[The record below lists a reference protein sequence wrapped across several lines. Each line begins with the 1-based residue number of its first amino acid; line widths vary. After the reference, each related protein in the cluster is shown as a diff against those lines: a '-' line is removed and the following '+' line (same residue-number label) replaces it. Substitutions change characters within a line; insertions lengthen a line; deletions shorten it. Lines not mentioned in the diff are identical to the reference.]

1 MQDYRTGRN
10 FLCFILLSIF
20 IPTISFWLETQK
32 QLFHLSI
39 VGKTRVGNV
48 PVQMNTGSKL
58 FNITRSRGAFDLL
71 DAWPP
76 LRDLNSH
83 RKTTFSP
90 SLYFHTSDV
99 IPIYTFTFAKANC
112 NDSLSHSFHIN
123 THIHI

>member
-1 MQDYRTGRN
+1 MRDYRTGRN

-20 IPTISFWLETQK
+20 IPTISFSDSK

-39 VGKTRVGNV
+39 VGKTRIGNV
-48 PVQMNTGSKL
+48 PVEVNTGSKYNL
-58 FNITRSRGAFDLL
+58 IQL
-71 DAWPP
+71 DPGGHSICSMHGRH